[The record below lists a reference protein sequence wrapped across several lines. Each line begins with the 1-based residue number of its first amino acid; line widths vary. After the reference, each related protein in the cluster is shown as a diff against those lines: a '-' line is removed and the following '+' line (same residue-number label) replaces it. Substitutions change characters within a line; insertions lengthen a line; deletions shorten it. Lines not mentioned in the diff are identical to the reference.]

1 MKRRTILVAI
11 TLALFAISWLLVSP
25 YTKVKTFN
33 VPAQRVDSGKSAALY
48 EKWDGKGDFVDMI
61 WR

>member
-1 MKRRTILVAI
+1 MRSRTVLLAI
-11 TLALFAISWLLVSP
+11 TIAIFAISWFLVSSD
-25 YTKVKTFN
+25 TKTNTFN
-33 VPAQRVDSGKSAALY
+33 VPAQRVNSGKSAALY

>member
-1 MKRRTILVAI
+1 MKSRTVLLAI
-11 TLALFAISWLLVSP
+11 TLTIFAISWFLVSSD
-25 YTKVKTFN
+25 TETTTFN

>member
-1 MKRRTILVAI
+1 MKRRTILLAI
-11 TLALFAISWLLVSP
+11 TLALIAISWVLVSP
-25 YTKVKTFN
+25 NTKEGKFS
-33 VPAQRVDSGKSAALY
+33 VPGQRVDSGKSAALY